1 MGGVGPE
8 EFLWLIQNA
17 AIVLTDSFH
26 GTVFSVLFHKK
37 FLVYLRE
44 SENDNGSMN
53 GRMRDFLS
61 SLSLEDRMINQDN
74 KKGQSETAEKQ
85 IDFKTVDET
94 LDILRADSIKF
105 LERALYE
112 Y

>member
-1 MGGVGPE
+1 
-8 EFLWLIQNA
+8 
-17 AIVLTDSFH
+17 
-26 GTVFSVLFHKK
+26 
-37 FLVYLRE
+37 
-44 SENDNGSMN
+44 MN
-53 GRMRDFLS
+53 GRIRDFLS

-85 IDFKTVDET
+85 IDFETVDKT
-94 LDILRADSIKF
+94 LDILRTDSIKF